1 MSDFTRAIARLIQ
14 TTPDYHQLG
23 LETKGNLKKGVLD
36 YFISCY
42 ASVKYDPNFQN
53 VVNTAIYTGC
63 DEVVVIGTER
73 RVHPFD
79 ACLINGYSAHA
90 LDLDDVHSEIRG
102 HPSAVILSL
111 LFSLREEKKDMNSI
125 YEAYLVGIE
134 VMTRCAKLLGTEHYE
149 KGFHTTATAGV
160 YGAVAA
166 GVHYL
171 GFSIDQMA
179 QALNLCV
186 SKISGSRSHFGTL
199 IKPLHAGLAAQ
210 SAWQVLHFVK
220 NNVTGSE
227 NTILSKN
234 GLLSMYNEKE
244 KNPWQML
251 EKWGEPWA
259 IDTPGL
265 WFKLYP
271 CCSANAHPIDAV
283 MNIKKRHSFTS
294 AEVASVDL
302 FFPPKGDAALVYT
315 HPENGE
321 QGRFSAEYCT
331 ALILL
336 ERDLSIEN
344 FTVNSISAE
353 VQDMMGKI
361 KRKYDENIPKSENSY
376 PKGRYCIAE
385 ISLLDG
391 QRFVSRVD
399 APTGSPGKPLE
410 MEDLLNKAATLLGN
424 QAEFL
429 IEHFS
434 AEVESWGELL

>member
-1 MSDFTRAIARLIQ
+1 MKDFTRAIVGVIQ
-14 TTPDYHQLG
+14 TTPSYEQLG
-23 LETKGNLKKGVLD
+23 IDSKRNLKKGVLD

-42 ASVKYDPNFQN
+42 ASVKYDPNFSN
-53 VVNTAIYTGC
+53 VLNTAIYSNGHGAA
-63 DEVVVIGTER
+63 VIGTELK
-73 RVHPFD
+73 VHPFD

-111 LFSLREEKKDMNSI
+111 LFSLREETQDMNSI
-125 YEAYLVGIE
+125 YEAYLIGIE
-134 VMTRCAKLLGTEHYE
+134 VMTRFAKLLGTEHYE

-166 GVHYL
+166 GAHYL
-171 GFSIDQMA
+171 NFSFDQMA
-179 QALNLCV
+179 NALNLCV

-210 SAWQVLHFVK
+210 NAWQILHFVK

-234 GLLSMYNEKE
+234 GLLSMYNENE
-244 KNPWQML
+244 KNPWKFF

-271 CCSANAHPIDAV
+271 CCSANAHVIDAV
-283 MNIKKRHSFTS
+283 KDIKNRHRFTG
-294 AEVASVDL
+294 AEVAYVDL
-302 FFPPKGDAALVYT
+302 YFPPKGDAALVYT
-315 HPENGE
+315 RPENGE

-331 ALILL
+331 ALLLL
-336 ERDLSIEN
+336 EQDLSIEN
-344 FTVNSISAE
+344 FTVNSISPK
-353 VQDMMGKI
+353 VQDMMEKI
-361 KRKYDENIPKSENSY
+361 KRKYNANIPKAEISY

-385 ISLLDG
+385 IFLKNG
-391 QRFVSRVD
+391 QKFVSRVD
-399 APTGSPGKPLE
+399 APTGSPGKPLG
-410 MEDLLNKAATLLGN
+410 MEDLVNKATTLLGN
-424 QAEFL
+424 QANSL
-429 IEHFS
+429 IGHFS
-434 AEVESWGELL
+434 GEVESWGKLL

>member
-1 MSDFTRAIARLIQ
+1 MTDFTRFIVGQINS
-14 TTPDYHQLG
+14 TSDYEKLG
-23 LETKGNLKKGVLD
+23 AVTKRNLKNGVLD

-42 ASVKYDPNFQN
+42 ASVKYDPYFQN
-53 VVNTAIYTGC
+53 VLNTAIYSSL
-63 DEVVVIGTER
+63 DKAAVIGTEWK
-73 RVHPFD
+73 VHPFD

-111 LFSLREEKKDMNSI
+111 MFSLVEKKDDIHSF
-125 YEAYLVGIE
+125 YEAYLIGIE
-134 VMTRCAKLLGTEHYE
+134 TMTRFAKLLGTEHYE

-166 GVHYL
+166 GAHYL
-171 GFSIDQMA
+171 NFSSDQMA

-210 SAWQVLHFVK
+210 NAWQILHLVK

-234 GLLSMYNEKE
+234 GLLSMYVENERE
-244 KNPWQML
+244 PWQL
-251 EKWGEPWA
+251 FEKWGESWA

-271 CCSANAHPIDAV
+271 CCSANAHVIDAV
-283 MNIKKRHSFTS
+283 KEIKMKHRFT
-294 AEVASVDL
+294 AGEVASVEL
-302 FFPPKGDAALVYT
+302 FFPPNGDAALVHT
-315 HPENGE
+315 SPENGE

-331 ALILL
+331 TLL
-336 ERDLSIEN
+336 LLDQDLSIEN
-344 FTVNSISAE
+344 FTVGTISGE
-353 VQDMMGKI
+353 VHNIMRKI
-361 KRKYDENIPKSENSY
+361 KRNYDGNIPKKEVSY

-385 ISLLDG
+385 VSLMDG

-399 APTGSPGKPLE
+399 APMGSPGNPLKF
-410 MEDLLNKAATLLGN
+410 EDLLNKASNLLGN
-424 QAEFL
+424 EAKNL
-429 IEHFS
+429 IEIFS
-434 AEVESWGELL
+434 SEVESFERLL

>member
-1 MSDFTRAIARLIQ
+1 MSDFTRAIAGLLQ
-14 TTPDYHQLG
+14 NAPNYDQLG
-23 LETKGNLKKGVLD
+23 LKTKRNLKKGVFD

-42 ASVKYDPNFQN
+42 ASVKYDPNFHD
-53 VVNTAIYTGC
+53 VVNTAIYTDC
-63 DEVVVIGTER
+63 AEAAVIGTER
-73 RVHPFD
+73 KVHPFD

-111 LFSLREEKKDMNSI
+111 LFSLREEKKDIKSF
-125 YEAYLVGIE
+125 YVAYLIGIE
-134 VMTRCAKLLGTEHYE
+134 IMTRFAKLLGTEHYE

-171 GFSIDQMA
+171 GFSIDQMT

-210 SAWQVLHFVK
+210 SAWQILHFVK
-220 NNVTGSE
+220 NHVTGSE

-234 GLLSMYNEKE
+234 GLLSMYNENE
-244 KNPWQML
+244 KDPWQVF
-251 EKWGEPWA
+251 ETWGEPWA

-283 MNIKKRHSFTS
+283 QDIKKRYRFT
-294 AEVASVDL
+294 AGEVAAL
-302 FFPPKGDAALVYT
+302 NLYFPPKGDAALVYT
-315 HPENGE
+315 NPENGE

-331 ALILL
+331 ALLLL
-336 ERDLSIEN
+336 EQDLSIEN
-344 FTVNSISAE
+344 FTVNSISVE
-353 VQDMMGKI
+353 VQDMMGII

-385 ISLLDG
+385 IFLKNG
-391 QRFVSRVD
+391 QKCISRVD
-399 APTGSPGKPLE
+399 TPIGSPGKPLE
-410 MEDLLNKAATLLGN
+410 MEDLVNKAKNLLGN
-424 QAEFL
+424 QADYL
-429 IEHFS
+429 INLFS
-434 AEVESWGELL
+434 AEGESWGK